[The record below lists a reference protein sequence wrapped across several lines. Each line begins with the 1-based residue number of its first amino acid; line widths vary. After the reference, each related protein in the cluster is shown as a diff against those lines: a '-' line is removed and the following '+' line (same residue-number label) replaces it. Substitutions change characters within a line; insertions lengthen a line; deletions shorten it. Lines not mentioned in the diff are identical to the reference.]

1 MTYLNKKSTL
11 ITLLLTV
18 LLLSSAI
25 FAQSAQKGVL
35 EGMITD
41 KSNGAPLIGVNV
53 VVIGTYLGTSSDIN
67 GRYII
72 PNINPGEYML
82 EITYIGYKVVQ
93 KTGVRIE
100 AGRNVTINFELEQTA
115 LALGQ
120 EVVVIGEKPLMQV
133 GETGTVRTI
142 SREELANKPI
152 ENVEDIVAQ
161 QVGVS
166 KQDNEI
172 HIRGSRTYE
181 VSYLLDNLSV
191 QDPLSGTGFGLNV
204 SANAIEEVEVITGGF
219 KAEYGQATSG
229 VVSVKT
235 KSGGDKLEGFFSYK
249 SDNLGIFRDKAWS
262 FNADIFEMNLGGR
275 EPLTSGLL
283 PALKIKLP
291 GQIYYFINVYAS
303 IADDYTGRTAKQ
315 LYSSI
320 SPRLSLFGKELWT
333 GTTFAPRQN
342 NNWNLMAK
350 WTWKLNDT
358 QKLIFNYNRSLTINQ
373 NTQSLQTNLEYV
385 EPGPG
390 FPYEYSQNLDLFN
403 VYTHDNEQASLTW
416 SHTLNNRTFYELR
429 LSRFFAHL
437 RADWM
442 GADWTDYTMAVDV
455 PRIPVEYYSPT
466 NDSTKVRVIPGDGFY
481 DYGNADVWHDHY
493 AEFYTFKGDITSH
506 VGDIHTVKTGL
517 EASFNEMQ
525 LIDIVDPYTEGG
537 YGSSQDIYRVYPA
550 DGAVYFQD
558 DIRFE
563 GFYLNAGLRLDY
575 WFPGKYVDN
584 AIEDTTNILTD
595 EMRQQYKD
603 DTYKLFGRHF
613 KMRLMPRLGVSFPIS
628 DNQMLFLNY
637 GHFSKRPK
645 PQFVYAKLGNV
656 SSKSSY
662 QKFGNPNLNPE
673 TSVIYELGLRH
684 QFSKNDVISL
694 TAFYKDIFD
703 YVQTT
708 TISGIP
714 RIGSAVF
721 YINLDYAR
729 SRGIELEY
737 KTRLF
742 KNFSGSINGSYSV
755 STTKSS
761 SPDIGL
767 LIAQGSISEQPIK
780 ETYAVWDRPWQVSI
794 NGNYYIPADKGPRV
808 FGLNLF
814 GNWNFN
820 LRWFAQ
826 AGKRYTPVSFV
837 YYRSSDG
844 RPIYTEV
851 EDQTLKYSKI
861 GSMWK
866 WADLS
871 IKKYFSSSSKK
882 YRYVLSLEVK
892 NLFNDKNAN
901 IINPVNGKAYEYG
914 DMIPSSWNDPLYP
927 DLTYP
932 VSSPYPLNPA
942 RYREP
947 RNLRFG
953 ISVEF

>member
-1 MTYLNKKSTL
+1 MFSNKINRKLAL
-11 ITLLLTV
+11 ITAVLGLSVGLL
-18 LLLSSAI
+18 
-25 FAQSAQKGVL
+25 AQTSRKGVL
-35 EGMITD
+35 EGMIYD
-41 KSNGAPLIGVNV
+41 KSNRSPLIGVNIV
-53 VVIGTYLGTSSDIN
+53 VMGTYLGTSSDIN
-67 GRYII
+67 GHYTI
-72 PNINPGEYML
+72 PNINSGEYTL

-93 KTGVRIE
+93 KTGVGIKP
-100 AGRNVTINFELEQTA
+100 GQTLQLDFELEQTA

-120 EVVVIGEKPLMQV
+120 EVVIIGEKPLMQIN
-133 GETGTVRTI
+133 ETGTVRTI
-142 SREELANKPI
+142 SGDELANKPI

-166 KQDNEI
+166 HQDNEI

-181 VSYLLDNLSV
+181 VQYLLDNVSI

-204 SANAIEEVEVITGGF
+204 SANAVEEVEVITGGF

-249 SDNLGIFRDKAWS
+249 SDHVGLYRDKPWS
-262 FNADIFEMNLGGR
+262 FNTDIIEMNLGGR

-291 GQIYYFINVYAS
+291 GQIYFFLNAYVS
-303 IADDYTGRTAKQ
+303 IADDYTGKTATQ

-320 SPRLSLFGKELWT
+320 SPRLTIADRDVFS
-333 GTTFAPRQN
+333 GTSFSPRQN
-342 NNWNLMAK
+342 NNWNLMSK

-358 QKLIFNYNRSLTINQ
+358 QKLIYTYNRSLTINQ

-390 FPYEYSQNLDLFN
+390 FPYEFSKNLDLFN
-403 VYTHDNEQASLTW
+403 VYTHDNEQSSLTW
-416 SHTLNNRTFYELR
+416 SHTINKRTFYELR

-442 GADWTDYTMAVDV
+442 GSPWADYTMAIDV
-455 PRIPVEYYSPT
+455 PRIPVEYYSPV
-466 NDSTKVRVIPGDGFY
+466 NDSSKVRIIPGDGFA

-493 AEFYTFKGDITSH
+493 AEFYTLKGDLTSH
-506 VGDIHTVKTGL
+506 VGDIHTLKTGI
-517 EASFNEMQ
+517 ESSFDEMQ
-525 LIDIVDPYTEGG
+525 LIDIIDPYTEGG

-550 DGAVYFQD
+550 DGAIYIQD

-563 GFYLNAGLRLDY
+563 GFFLNAGLRLDY
-575 WFPGKYVDN
+575 WFPGKYVDD
-584 AIEDTTNILTD
+584 AIENANNILTD
-595 EMRQQYKD
+595 EMRKQYKE
-603 DTYKLFGRHF
+603 DTYNFFGRRF

-645 PQFVYAKLGNV
+645 PQFIYAKLGNV

-684 QFSKNDVISL
+684 QFSKNDVISV

-714 RIGSAVF
+714 RIGSAIF

-729 SRGIELEY
+729 SRGIEMEY
-737 KTRLF
+737 KTRLA

-755 STTKSS
+755 ATTKSS

-794 NGNYYIPADKGPRV
+794 NGNYYIPNGSGPRI
-808 FGLNLF
+808 FGVNIL
-814 GNWNFN
+814 GNWNIN

-837 YYRSSDG
+837 YYRSSDN

-851 EDQTLKYSKI
+851 EDQTLRYSKI

-871 IKKYFSSSSKK
+871 IKKYFKSHSERYK
-882 YRYVLSLEVK
+882 YVFSIEVK

-901 IINPVNGKAYEYG
+901 IINPVTGKAYEYG
-914 DMIPSSWNDPLYP
+914 DLVPSSWNDPLYP

-947 RNLRFG
+947 RHIRIGL
-953 ISVEF
+953 SVEF